1 MLIIVEDYKRITGKT
16 LADEELAKVETL
28 LGVAISQIENI
39 TGYKLE
45 VETLIEDYDYNK
57 RIYLNKRPVVEIVGI
72 NSNDEYKSRGNYIEF
87 VNFSNCAC
95 NTKEKEIEVTYKAG
109 YDDLPDWLKYEICM
123 LVNDFINS
131 MDEEASKY
139 KTYKIDDISYSF
151 VDFASN
157 KREKIESIVRRIYG
171 WNNLSIRSIGKVG

>member
-1 MLIIVEDYKRITGKT
+1 MLITVEDYKRITGKT

-28 LGVAISQIENI
+28 LSVAISQIENT

-45 VETLIEDYDYNK
+45 VETLTEDYDYNK

-72 NSNDEYKSRGNYIEF
+72 DFNDRYKSRGNYIEF
-87 VNFSNCAC
+87 VNFRNCPC
-95 NTKEKEIEVTYKAG
+95 NAKEKEIEITYKAG
-109 YDDLPDWLKYEICM
+109 YDELPDWLKYEICM

-151 VDFASN
+151 VDFVAN

-171 WNNLSIRSIGKVG
+171 

>member
-1 MLIIVEDYKRITGKT
+1 MLITVEDYKRITGKT

-72 NSNDEYKSRGNYIEF
+72 DSNDEYKSRGNYIEF
-87 VNFSNCAC
+87 VNFRNCPC
-95 NTKEKEIEVTYKAG
+95 NAKEKEIEVTYKAG
-109 YDDLPDWLKYEICM
+109 YDELPDWLKYEICM

-157 KREKIESIVRRIYG
+157 KREKIESIARRIYG
-171 WNNLSIRSIGKVG
+171 

>member
-1 MLIIVEDYKRITGKT
+1 MLITIEDYKRITGKT
-16 LADEELAKVETL
+16 LADEELAKIETL

-45 VETLIEDYDYNK
+45 VETLTENYDYNK
-57 RIYLNKRPVVEIVGI
+57 RIYLNKRPVVEVKETSV
-72 NSNDEYKSRGNYIEF
+72 NEEYKHRGNYIEIIKF
-87 VNFSNCAC
+87 KSCPC
-95 NTKEKEIEVTYKAG
+95 NTKEKEIEITYKAG
-109 YDDLPDWLKYEICM
+109 YDELPSWLKYELCI

-157 KREKIESIVRRIYG
+157 KREKIESIARRIYG
-171 WNNLSIRSIGKVG
+171 WNNLSIRNIRETG

>member
-16 LADEELAKVETL
+16 LANEELAKVETL

-157 KREKIESIVRRIYG
+157 KREKIESIVRKIYG
-171 WNNLSIRSIGKVG
+171 

>member
-1 MLIIVEDYKRITGKT
+1 MLITVNDYERITRTT
-16 LADEELAKVETL
+16 LADDEKARVEAL
-28 LGVAISQIENI
+28 LNVAISQIENT

-57 RIYLNKRPVVEIVGI
+57 RIYLNKRPVVEIAGV
-72 NSNDEYKSRGNYIEF
+72 NSNDEYKSCGNYIEF
-87 VNFSNCAC
+87 INFSNCPC

-109 YDDLPDWLKYEICM
+109 YDELPDWLKYEICI

-151 VDFASN
+151 VDFANN
-157 KREKIESIVRRIYG
+157 KREKIENCEADIWLKLYM
-171 WNNLSIRSIGKVG
+171 N

>member
-1 MLIIVEDYKRITGKT
+1 MLITVEDYKRITGKT

-28 LGVAISQIENI
+28 LGIAISQIENI

-45 VETLIEDYDYNK
+45 VEILTEDYDYNK

-72 NSNDEYKSRGNYIEF
+72 DSNDEYKSRGNYIEF
-87 VNFSNCAC
+87 VNFSNCPC
-95 NTKEKEIEVTYKAG
+95 NTKEKEIEITYKAG
-109 YDDLPDWLKYEICM
+109 YDELPDWLKYEICI

-151 VDFASN
+151 VDFTSN
-157 KREKIESIVRRIYG
+157 KREKIESTVRRIYG
-171 WNNLSIRSIGKVG
+171 